1 MIVGNQLIEFAYH
14 RLHVCRIGELEV
26 NVREFAVGGVQVL
39 DHVQWQED
47 VGQLSRLHYASYV
60 PIAVE
65 ELQRA
70 SRMHLGLLREVGVD
84 QNIVRFFKAMSFAE
98 GKSAAHLFKLRYID
112 ARYRGPSR
120 DQVTGHSS
128 RQSHV
133 RDMFQTVDKLL
144 WHVGESEGADRRIR

>member
-1 MIVGNQLIEFAYH
+1 METGLPRMPVCGVVEFQINLAD
-14 RLHVCRIGELEV
+14 
-26 NVREFAVGGVQVL
+26 FAVGAVQVL

-70 SRMHLGLLREVGVD
+70 SRMHLGLLREVSID